1 MSTADKVYE
10 KGYKMK
16 KTCNDWVIPE
26 PMKIQYG
33 HQKRTI
39 GQKIRKVV
47 NTILSR
53 WAYSC
58 PINGLRVQF
67 HRWRGVHIGKNVYIG
82 MYCILDNLSPSFIYI
97 MDDVSINANS
107 MVLTHFNA
115 PERYKAVFEASVKP
129 VVFKKGSMIA
139 VRCTILPG
147 VTIGEYA
154 IVSAGMVVDKN
165 IDDYTLVREK
175 HKIEDVNLKFLYR
188 NEK

>member
-1 MSTADKVYE
+1 MRESCE
-10 KGYKMK
+10 
-16 KTCNDWVIPE
+16 DWAIPE
-26 PMKIQYG
+26 PKKIQYG

-39 GQKIRKVV
+39 RGKARKVI
-47 NTILSR
+47 NTILSK
-53 WAYSC
+53 WAYKC
-58 PINGLRVQF
+58 PVNALRVQL

-115 PERYKAVFEASVKP
+115 PERYKSVFEASVKP
-129 VVFKKGSMIA
+129 VVFKKGSMVA
-139 VRCTILPG
+139 VRCTVMPG

-154 IVSAGMVVDKN
+154 IVSAGMVIDKN
-165 IDDYTLVREK
+165 VGDYTLVREK
-175 HKIEDVNLKFLYR
+175 HKREEVNLKFLYH

>member
-1 MSTADKVYE
+1 MEVRVCE
-10 KGYKMK
+10 KENKMRQS
-16 KTCNDWVIPE
+16 CEDWVIPE
-26 PMKIQYG
+26 PIKIQYG

-39 GQKIRKVV
+39 GQKVRKVV

-82 MYCILDNLSPSFIYI
+82 MHCLFDNLSPSFIYI

-115 PERYKAVFEASVKP
+115 PERYESVFEPMVKP
-129 VVFKKGSMIA
+129 VVFKQGSMIA
-139 VRCTILPG
+139 VRCTVMPG
-147 VTIGEYA
+147 VTIGKYA
-154 IVSAGMVVDKN
+154 IVSAGMVVDK
-165 IDDYTLVREK
+165 DVADYALIREK
-175 HKIEDVNLKFLYR
+175 RVREDVNLKFLYKGR
-188 NEK
+188 EQ

>member
-1 MSTADKVYE
+1 
-10 KGYKMK
+10 MK
-16 KTCNDWVIPE
+16 QSCEDWVIPE
-26 PMKIQYG
+26 PIKIQYG

-39 GQKIRKVV
+39 GQKVRKVM

-82 MYCILDNLSPSFIYI
+82 MHCLFDNLSPSFIYI

-115 PERYKAVFEASVKP
+115 PERYESVFEPMVKP
-129 VVFKKGSMIA
+129 VVFKQGSMIA
-139 VRCTILPG
+139 VRCTVMPG
-147 VTIGEYA
+147 VTIGKYA
-154 IVSAGMVVDKN
+154 IVSAGMVVDK
-165 IDDYTLVREK
+165 DVADYALIREK
-175 HKIEDVNLKFLYR
+175 RVREDVNLKFLYKGR
-188 NEK
+188 EQ